1 MLNEKKYLEDVIQY
15 CTGKREKD
23 LNILEYTNGYENLVN
38 EKLIFQQ
45 MPLPAVLFP
54 YVGKRKINYGGQ
66 E

>member
-1 MLNEKKYLEDVIQY
+1 MHRK
-15 CTGKREKD
+15 KREKD